1 MSDASETQAPRV
13 AKPRPAG
20 FLLTGLGAV
29 GVALSWVALLWAA
42 FAEQPLGAD
51 AAVARHHLVTIA
63 QCALLTSLALVLV
76 GALRRGF
83 SALDRFFASILERTA
98 TPRAAAAAAP
108 APAPIKVPET
118 GVVDA
123 GKIGGRPFRRFAN
136 GSVQVDTLLGQRL
149 FVSMED
155 ARAFVGEGAPSRRAA

>member
-1 MSDASETQAPRV
+1 MSDASETQAPRA
-13 AKPRPAG
+13 AKPRAAG
-20 FLLTGLGAV
+20 FLLTGLGAA
-29 GVALSWVALLWAA
+29 GVVVSWAALLWAA

-51 AAVARHHLVTIA
+51 AAVARHHLVTLA

-83 SALDRFFASILERTA
+83 SALDSFFASILERTA
-98 TPRAAAAAAP
+98 TPRAAAAPVAP
-108 APAPIKVPET
+108 VKAPET

-123 GKIGGRPFRRFAN
+123 GKVGGRPFRRFAN

-149 FVSMED
+149 FANMED
-155 ARAFVGEGAPSRRAA
+155 ARAFVGEGAPARRAA

>member
-1 MSDASETQAPRV
+1 MSDISDTQTTAAV
-13 AKPRPAG
+13 KPRAAG
-20 FLLTGLGAV
+20 SLLTALGAA
-29 GVALSWVALLWAA
+29 GACLSWLALLWIV
-42 FAEQPLGAD
+42 FAEQPIGAD

-63 QCALLTSLALVLV
+63 QCGLLTSLALLLV

-98 TPRAAAAAAP
+98 TPRAVAVAP
-108 APAPIKVPET
+108 VKAPET

-123 GKIGGRPFRRFAN
+123 GKVGGRPYRRFAN

-149 FVSMED
+149 FASMED
-155 ARAFVGEGAPSRRAA
+155 ARAFVGEGAPARRAA